1 MLTETE
7 NKNVYTTEPKCTLST
22 TAKIAA
28 NNPECK
34 ILSTKMTPENN

>member
-34 ILSTKMTPENN
+34 NSKYENDT